1 MPEDVDIEMYI
12 DNTLVMYQ
20 KSLNAIVSG
29 KRAVKTFK
37 KLLSKL
43 SVDYPDNAKLT
54 EFKPKPRPIGEDGQP
69 VKSTRGRKPVKK

>member
-29 KRAVKTFK
+29 KRAVRTFK

-43 SVDYPDNAKLT
+43 SIDYPDNTKLT
-54 EFKPKPRPIGEDGQP
+54 EFKPKPRPLDASGQP

>member
-20 KSLNAIVSG
+20 KSLNAIMSG
-29 KRAVKTFK
+29 KRAVRSFK

-43 SVDYPDNAKLT
+43 SIDYPDNAKLV
-54 EFKPKPRPIGEDGQP
+54 EFKPKPRALDSNGQP
-69 VKSTRGRKPVKK
+69 VKSTRGRKPIKH